1 VDVSRGKVFI
11 NVAAFVTTAG
21 VFLHSGAYADSGPSN
36 EELLREIRDLKK
48 TVEFQQKK
56 IESLEQRV
64 IKTESSG
71 QVVGTP
77 ASVSEI
83 DKRIDER
90 IAARG
95 TQYQLMEGLSVGIES
110 TTIVQ
115 AAKNVNGSDQLSDR
129 EDATDASMTAKISF
143 EKKFEDYG
151 EAYVQIK
158 SAPGAGLDRALQ
170 LYGNVNNNACDNPDL
185 YMPEAWYEHYF
196 KSLSGALAVGK
207 LDVTN
212 YIDTNEYASMDTS
225 QFISGIF
232 GNSPVV
238 EFPAS
243 NGFGAHFGMSPYD
256 LVDINLIAVDSKAE
270 WNNIFDA
277 LFVAGQIN
285 FKPKLADRPG
295 NYRFLAWRNGNN
307 HTQWTDA
314 SKEKENGAGYGL
326 SFDQE
331 LTDSLGVFCR
341 YGWQDPKIYLNG
353 NTFSLARSW
362 SAGPQIKGSVWGR
375 PDDVT
380 GLGFG
385 QIVPS
390 RKYKEVNGF
399 QAKTET
405 HLEWYYNYKVN
416 DHLSLSPDLQII
428 WRPYGKDA
436 ANGDGTIVV
445 GGLRGHV
452 EF

>member
-1 VDVSRGKVFI
+1 VSRDKIFI
-11 NVAAFVTTAG
+11 YLTALITSAG
-21 VFLHSGAYADSGPSN
+21 MCFNSAAYADSGPTN
-36 EELLREIRDLKK
+36 EELLREVRDLKK

-56 IESLEQRV
+56 IEALEQRV
-64 IKTESSG
+64 IRTESSTQAIG
-71 QVVGTP
+71 VP
-77 ASVSEI
+77 ASSSEI

-90 IAARG
+90 LAARG
-95 TQYQLMEGLSVGIES
+95 PQYQLAQGLSIGFES

-115 AAKNVNGSDQLSDR
+115 AARNANGSDQLSDR

-158 SAPGAGLDRALQ
+158 SAPGAGLDRSLQ
-170 LYGNVNNNACDNPDL
+170 LYGNVNNNACDEANV
-185 YMPEAWYEHYF
+185 YMPEAWYEQYF
-196 KSLSGALAVGK
+196 KSINGALAFGK

-212 YIDTNEYASMDTS
+212 YIDTNEYANMDTC

-243 NGFGAHFGMSPYD
+243 NGAGVHFGMSPYD
-256 LVDINLIAVDSKAE
+256 LIDINLIAVDSKAD
-270 WNNIFDA
+270 WNNVFDA
-277 LFVAGQIN
+277 MFLAGQIN
-285 FKPKLADRPG
+285 FKPKLADKPG
-295 NYRFLAWRNGNN
+295 NYRFLAWRNGDN
-307 HTQWTDA
+307 HTQWTDT
-314 SKEKENGAGYGL
+314 SKEKENGYGYGL

-341 YGWQDPKIYLNG
+341 YGWQDPKVYLSG

-362 SAGPQIKGSVWGR
+362 SMGPQLKGSAWGR
-375 PDDVT
+375 PDDVAAI
-380 GLGFG
+380 GFG

-390 RKYKEVNGF
+390 KKYKEVNGL
-399 QAKTET
+399 QAKTES
-405 HLEWYYNYKVN
+405 HLECYYNCKVN

-436 ANGDGTIVV
+436 ANGDSTIVV
-445 GGLRGHV
+445 GGLRGQV